1 MNEYHN
7 LQNALFDRKAEF
19 DRDVVL
25 NNKLSQEQKD
35 NLWDDLL
42 TELAAKAQR
51 LCLLESGM
59 AFNKVLLD
67 VREPDNR
74 PVLRRFV
81 G

>member
-1 MNEYHN
+1 MSEYHN
-7 LQNALFDRKAEF
+7 LQNALFDRKVKF
-19 DRDVVL
+19 DSEVVL
-25 NNKLSQEQKD
+25 NNKLSQELKD
-35 NLWDDLL
+35 ELWDDLL
-42 TELAAKAQR
+42 TELAAKAHR

-67 VREPDNR
+67 VHESDNR